1 MVRVS
6 SVLLLGVL
14 AGSLAGCRNSSEPS
28 SPSAP
33 SEFVLLGAYQLNA
46 PATVAAGSSLTVVL
60 TVYTGS
66 CLHFDHIDESRR
78 GTTITLAPFGIDQVD
93 LPPNTACTTELRLEV
108 HSYQLDP
115 PFPQQ
120 FDVVVPASRFGA
132 SVSHTVTVQ

>member
-14 AGSLAGCRNSSEPS
+14 ASSLAGCRDSRA
-28 SPSAP
+28 PSAP
-33 SEFVLLGAYQLNA
+33 SEFVLLGANQLSA
-46 PATVAAGSSLTVVL
+46 PATIALGSSLTVVL

-78 GTTITLAPFGIDQVD
+78 GATITLAPLGIEQKD
-93 LPPNTACTTELRLEV
+93 LPPNTACTSELRLEV

-115 PFPQQ
+115 PFPQK
-120 FDVVVPASRFGA
+120 FDVVVPPSQFGA
-132 SVSHTVTVQ
+132 SVSHAVTVQ